1 MCYRSPPLFPPSDNG
16 GRTLIEKIQRNN
28 KWWYGWIHM
37 SMGTVF
43 LDDMSTW
50 VSDLWVKQIALHNV
64 GGEGPKQLKDQLD
77 LKDQTLPTKR
87 DSPVKQP
94 SDFIQ
99 TPGSFRLPSL
109 PAHSTEWT
117 CQPSLPPKAY
127 VPIPY
132 NKLLSLSLSLKGKV
146 TQLYLTLCNP
156 MDCTVH
162 GILQARILEGVAFRF
177 SRGSSQLRDQTEVFH
192 IAGRFFTSWATR
204 VAQEYCSE

>member
-1 MCYRSPPLFPPSDNG
+1 M
-16 GRTLIEKIQRNN
+16 
-28 KWWYGWIHM
+28 
-37 SMGTVF
+37 
-43 LDDMSTW
+43 
-50 VSDLWVKQIALHNV
+50 

-132 NKLLSLSLSLKGKV
+132 NKLLSLSLSERESHSVVSDSLQPHGLYSPWNSPGQN
-146 TQLYLTLCNP
+146 TGGGSLSLLQGIFPTEGSNRGLPHCRQILYQLSNQGSP
-156 MDCTVH
+156 
-162 GILQARILEGVAFRF
+162 RIL
-177 SRGSSQLRDQTEVFH
+177 
-192 IAGRFFTSWATR
+192 
-204 VAQEYCSE
+204 